1 VFQESK
7 KGLFSC
13 EERKR
18 IMAHKKKKKM
28 KGKREEKDGRSQ
40 GRKKRTYNGE
50 WGITVEEVNEEEF
63 PQMIGALLEE
73 SAIQEEI
80 TQRAIEE
87 KLRICPNCGKFVED
101 LTCED
106 CGAETIDVAEIY
118 DRNPEIFKPHFF

>member
-1 VFQESK
+1 VFQERK

-18 IMAHKKKKKM
+18 IMTHKKKKKI
-28 KGKREEKDGRSQ
+28 KGKREEKDRRSQ
-40 GRKKRTYNGE
+40 GRKKQICNGE

-63 PQMIGALLEE
+63 PQVIGALLEE

-80 TQRAIEE
+80 TKRAIEE
-87 KLRICPNCGKFVED
+87 KLRICPNCGRFVKN

-106 CGAETIDVAEIY
+106 CGAETIDVEEIY
-118 DRNPEIFKPHFF
+118 DPEIFKPHFF